1 MNKKI
6 LWGATLLILGGVL
19 GACTTNQEATNDSD
33 KIQIMTTFYPM
44 YEFTKNVVGEEGD
57 VELLISA
64 GTDSHDYEPSAKDL
78 RKIQDADVFVYNN
91 ENMETWVPSIENVF
105 EQGDVLVVKATEN
118 MVLLPGDEDE
128 HDHSEEEEHG
138 HSHALDPH
146 VWLAP
151 NLAMKE
157 VEEIRDQLVKAYP
170 DKADVL
176 TANAEAYLEEL
187 AMLDESYQTLT
198 DQAVQTSFV
207 TQHAA
212 FGYLATE
219 YGLTQVPI
227 AGLSADEEP
236 SPARLAELKE
246 YVKAN
251 DIQYIYFESNAKNA
265 IAKTLAKEADV
276 ELLVLNT
283 LEGLSAQEIEEGKN
297 YVSVMQENLEAL
309 RKTTE
314 STQASLGQE
323 TTVEKTVENGYFE
336 DAEVEDRPLSNWAGE
351 WQSVYP
357 YLEDGTLDQV
367 FEYKEKLTK
376 DKTKAEYKA
385 YYETGY
391 QTDVDQITI
400 TDDRITFTD
409 RSGNR
414 VSSNY
419 RYVGY
424 KILTYEAGNR
434 GVRYAFEATDPNS
447 GAYRYVQFSD
457 HTITDTPVEHYHIY
471 FGNESQ
477 EQLYDEIDHWP
488 TYYQADLT
496 GLEIAQEMLAH

>member
-44 YEFTKNVVGEEGD
+44 YEFTKNVVGEEGN

-187 AMLDESYQTLT
+187 ATLDESYQTLT
-198 DQAVQTSFV
+198 
-207 TQHAA
+207 
-212 FGYLATE
+212 E
-219 YGLTQVPI
+219 
-227 AGLSADEEP
+227 
-236 SPARLAELKE
+236 
-246 YVKAN
+246 
-251 DIQYIYFESNAKNA
+251 
-265 IAKTLAKEADV
+265 
-276 ELLVLNT
+276 
-283 LEGLSAQEIEEGKN
+283 
-297 YVSVMQENLEAL
+297 
-309 RKTTE
+309 
-314 STQASLGQE
+314 
-323 TTVEKTVENGYFE
+323 
-336 DAEVEDRPLSNWAGE
+336 
-351 WQSVYP
+351 
-357 YLEDGTLDQV
+357 
-367 FEYKEKLTK
+367 
-376 DKTKAEYKA
+376 
-385 YYETGY
+385 
-391 QTDVDQITI
+391 
-400 TDDRITFTD
+400 
-409 RSGNR
+409 
-414 VSSNY
+414 
-419 RYVGY
+419 
-424 KILTYEAGNR
+424 
-434 GVRYAFEATDPNS
+434 
-447 GAYRYVQFSD
+447 
-457 HTITDTPVEHYHIY
+457 
-471 FGNESQ
+471 
-477 EQLYDEIDHWP
+477 
-488 TYYQADLT
+488 
-496 GLEIAQEMLAH
+496 